1 MYVNEA
7 AVAAPTVMVRVV
19 LFDPE
24 ALVVVSVTV
33 FAPAVAK
40 ACVGFCRDDVDP
52 SPKLHDHD
60 VGVPVDV
67 SVNCTGSPATGAVGL
82 YANSAVSSASIV
94 TVRVALFDPEVLV
107 AVRVTTVDL
116 AVVKVWVGFCTVE
129 VDPSPKLH
137 DHDVGVPVEVSV
149 NCTRC
154 PATGD
159 AGLYVNDAV
168 NPVSPTVMIR
178 LMLSS
183 PLAFIAVRVTVL
195 TSAVE

>member
-1 MYVNEA
+1 
-7 AVAAPTVMVRVV
+7 MVRVV

-40 ACVGFCRDDVDP
+40 ACVGFCRDD
-52 SPKLHDHD
+52 
-60 VGVPVDV
+60 
-67 SVNCTGSPATGAVGL
+67 
-82 YANSAVSSASIV
+82 
-94 TVRVALFDPEVLV
+94 
-107 AVRVTTVDL
+107 
-116 AVVKVWVGFCTVE
+116 